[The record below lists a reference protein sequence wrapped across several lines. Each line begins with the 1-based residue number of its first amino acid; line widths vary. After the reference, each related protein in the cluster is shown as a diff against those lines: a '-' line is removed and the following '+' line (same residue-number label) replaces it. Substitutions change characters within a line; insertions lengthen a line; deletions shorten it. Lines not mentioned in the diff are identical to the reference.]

1 MHQYIPFYST
11 AMQYLLNQTIG
22 IPSFRGMPLRGIG
35 GMPLRVLVRPVIHL
49 VPQLTGRSPVAQLH
63 GQDISLARGGNT
75 EMDL

>member
-1 MHQYIPFYST
+1 
-11 AMQYLLNQTIG
+11 
-22 IPSFRGMPLRGIG
+22 MPLRGIG